1 MASIKGSPPLLRSLL
16 LGLCTVLLASNFSS
30 ATPQIER
37 IVAVVGNS
45 ECLDCAQKSIKNEE
59 AFKGLHVAIQCK
71 TGNGF
76 YETKGV
82 GLLDKSGSFDVQLPS
97 SILGDDGELKD
108 ECFAQLRSASEAPC
122 PDNNGVDQSKIVLK
136 SKESGKHTFV
146 VAAGKLPFS
155 STCTSAFYF
164 KHHHGFHNFKHKFHF
179 HHDHLPHKP
188 YFPPKKPP
196 IVKKQLPPVPI
207 YKKLH
212 PPIPKLPPLYHLHP
226 KLKLPPIHKKPLP
239 PVHKIPP
246 LYHLHP
252 KIKFPPIHK
261 KPLPI
266 HKPPLLYHPH
276 PEFHPI
282 YKKPHPSIPKLPPFD
297 HPHPKFQFPPK
308 PKFYKK
314 KPPIFPPLKEHPIP

>member
-1 MASIKGSPPLLRSLL
+1 MASITGAPPLIRSLL
-16 LGLCTVLLASNFSS
+16 LGLCTFLLAFNFSS
-30 ATPQIER
+30 ATPQTER
-37 IVAVVGNS
+37 IVAVVGNG

-82 GLLDKSGSFDVQLPS
+82 GLLDKSGSFDVPLPS

-146 VAAGKLPFS
+146 VATGKLPFS

-164 KHHHGFHNFKHKFHF
+164 KHHPKDFKHKFHF
-179 HHDHLPHKP
+179 HHHDFPPKH
-188 YFPPKKPP
+188 YFPPKKPVPRPAPLSKPP
-196 IVKKQLPPVPI
+196 IVKKPRLPVPI
-207 YKKLH
+207 YKKPH
-212 PPIPKLPPLYHLHP
+212 PPITKLPSLYYPHH

-239 PVHKIPP
+239 PIHKIPP
-246 LYHLHP
+246 LYHPHP
-252 KIKFPPIHK
+252 KFKFPPIHK
-261 KPLPI
+261 KPLPPL
-266 HKPPLLYHPH
+266 HKPPLLY
-276 PEFHPI
+276 
-282 YKKPHPSIPKLPPFD
+282 

-314 KPPIFPPLKEHPIP
+314 KPPIVPPVP